1 MKPLHL
7 GLAVAALCLFDAA
20 ATQYEV
26 GLAGIKVEA
35 NPIGVSLICA
45 GWTWVWTWKIAAAVA
60 LLCSIAALLQTVWG
74 KCLVYTVAATYALIA
89 LLHLVVFTVAS

>member
-26 GLAGIKVEA
+26 GLSGIKAEA
-35 NPIGVSLICA
+35 NPIGVFLIST
-45 GWTWVWTWKIAAAVA
+45 GWIWVWTWKIAAAVA
-60 LLCSIAALLQTVWG
+60 LLCAITALLRTVWG
-74 KCLVYTVAATYALIA
+74 KCLVYTVATIYAIIA
-89 LLHLVVFTVAS
+89 LLHLVVFTVAT